1 MINDKLFESQDFI
14 LTAIDFEKDPEADSA
29 YSLNLRY
36 ARYWNDSFI
45 KPLSKNEFKKKYEKI
60 EKKVDETRSV
70 IHFAIRT
77 RVDHLL
83 IGFVRIHIMWNHAV
97 GWLVVAIG
105 NPDYYGKAE
114 HQIIPLALKYAFS
127 ELNLFRL
134 EVDVPAFE
142 AELGAIL
149 EGNGFKLDAVNRGVI
164 YHDHQYWNEYLYG
177 ILRPEWEALQEVNE

>member
-1 MINDKLFESQDFI
+1 MINDKLFESQDFL
-14 LTAIDFEKDPEADSA
+14 LTAIDFEKDPEADSV

-36 ARYWNDSFI
+36 ARYWCDSFI

-60 EKKVDETRSV
+60 EKKVDETRNV

-77 RVDHLL
+77 KVDHHL

-105 NPDYYGKAE
+105 NQDYYGKAE
-114 HQIIPLALKYAFS
+114 QQIIPLVLKYAFN
-127 ELNLFRL
+127 ELNLYRL

-142 AELGAIL
+142 SDLGTTL
-149 EGNGFKLDAVNRGVI
+149 ERNGFKLDAVNRGVI
-164 YHDHQYWNEYLYG
+164 YHDHQYWDEYLYG
-177 ILRPEWEALQEVNE
+177 ILKNEWEELTL